1 MHKARCKFNQR
12 SNSIAGSGLEQ
23 EYRKLRNF
31 CQKHRPA
38 LSDAVIRALDLV
50 VDASRAET
58 DMLTIVV
65 CPRPGSTRPET
76 DFYATAAEVAPLDD
90 FEPGQ
95 TDEMQAQHK
104 YAADLCRREGGLGA
118 AFVMIC
124 CVDPLIMNVIPV
136 GFSRESLEDVRPGEP
151 WKEQLFSRM
160 NEGIVL

>member
-1 MHKARCKFNQR
+1 MHKARCQFNQR
-12 SNSIAGSGLEQ
+12 ANSMASGSLGQ
-23 EYRKLRNF
+23 DYRELRGF

-65 CPRPGSTRPET
+65 CARPGSTRPET
-76 DFYATAAEVAPLDD
+76 DFYATAVEVAPIDKW
-90 FEPGQ
+90 EE
-95 TDEMQAQHK
+95 TDEMQMRAQHK
-104 YAADLCRREGGLGA
+104 YATDLCRREGGLGA
-118 AFVMIC
+118 ASVMIC
-124 CVDPLIMNVIPV
+124 CLHPRIMNVIPV
-136 GFSRESLEDVRPGEP
+136 GFSQQCLEEIRPGEP